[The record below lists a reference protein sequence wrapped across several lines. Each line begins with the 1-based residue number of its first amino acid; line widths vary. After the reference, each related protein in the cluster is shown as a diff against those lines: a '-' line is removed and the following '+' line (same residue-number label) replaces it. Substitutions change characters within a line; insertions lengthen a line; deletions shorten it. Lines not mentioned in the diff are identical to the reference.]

1 MAAVRALY
9 EALLDDPA
17 AVVLLAGDAE
27 RGAFAAGT
35 VALRATSRRVQA
47 HLRRRPTS
55 LLRLAACHLL
65 SPAHLLAARAFDACL
80 PSEGAG
86 YVLTI
91 GATPGA
97 PLRGWQALA
106 ALEAGLRARGAGTMW
121 VDTEAGNAAARALYE
136 RSGYHLVTQRHGQVL
151 LRRPPAAALP

>member
-1 MAAVRALY
+1 MRALY

-35 VALRATSRRVQA
+35 VALRASTARVQA
-47 HLRRRPTS
+47 HLRRRPGAF
-55 LLRLAACHLL
+55 LRLAARHLL
-65 SPAHLLAARAFDACL
+65 SPGHLLAARAFDAL
-80 PSEGAG
+80 VPAEGAG

-91 GATPGA
+91 GAAPGA

-106 ALEAGLRARGAGTMW
+106 ALEAGLRARGAGEVW
-121 VDTEAGNAAARALYE
+121 VDTEADNAAARRLYE
-136 RSGYHLVTQRHGQVL
+136 RAGYRLAAERHGQVL
-151 LRRPPAAALP
+151 LRRPAGAAAP